1 MMTEKMVKFSEN
13 GFWVK
18 KEDDKYTIGLSEK
31 GQDDLGKVSFIDL
44 PEEGAI
50 TTADSLIGVE
60 AAKAMTDLTSP
71 LNGNIIEVNTALENS
86 PENLNSTDET
96 VNWIAVLTDV
106 DEEEFTCL
114 RDLSGLE

>member
-1 MMTEKMVKFSEN
+1 MGEKMVNYSEN
-13 GFWVK
+13 GFWIK
-18 KEDDKYTIGLSEK
+18 KEEDTYTIGLSDK
-31 GQDDLGKVSFIDL
+31 GQDDLGQVSFIDL

-71 LNGNIIEVNTALENS
+71 VSGTITEVNEALGDN
-86 PENLNSTDET
+86 PENLNSTDDS

-106 DEEEFTCL
+106 AEEEFIAL
-114 RDLSGLE
+114 QDQSGLV